1 MTDGLH
7 TPMDG
12 LIKIAEES
20 RDRTRGEG
28 GVDMRLHGRRLE
40 VAGAVDPDKGTED
53 ARPALAQCILHV
65 GHRGEEQGGRNG
77 RDDDDGAV
85 AQLNQRAENIEL
97 PLGELRVADAVAEV
111 FEDNVTRRGG
121 PADVLEDFRP
131 AAGTRVFAEP
141 DPAAITEV
149 DQLLHLFLR
158 RDQEQVIA
166 ERRLQRAGA

>member
-1 MTDGLH
+1 
-7 TPMDG
+7 
-12 LIKIAEES
+12 
-20 RDRTRGEG
+20 
-28 GVDMRLHGRRLE
+28 
-40 VAGAVDPDKGTED
+40 
-53 ARPALAQCILHV
+53 QCILHV
-65 GHRGEEQGGRNG
+65 WHRGEEQGGRNG

-111 FEDNVTRRGG
+111 FEDDVTRRGG

-131 AAGTRVFAEP
+131 AAGTRVFADP

-166 ERRLQRAGA
+166 ERRLQRAGAQPI